1 VSTSNLAARII
12 GWRHY
17 DSGGPQI
24 IKDSVFTGF
33 TSNSIRYAA
42 CIESHVDGALSMCCL
57 L

>member
-1 VSTSNLAARII
+1 VSTSDLAARII

-33 TSNSIRYAA
+33 ASNSIRYAA
-42 CIESHVDGALSMCCL
+42 CIESHVNGALSMCCL